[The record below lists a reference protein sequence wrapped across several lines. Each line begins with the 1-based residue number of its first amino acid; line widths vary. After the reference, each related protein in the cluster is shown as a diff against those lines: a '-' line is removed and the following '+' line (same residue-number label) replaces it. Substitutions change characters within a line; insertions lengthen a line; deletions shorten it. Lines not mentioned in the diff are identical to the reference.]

1 MSGEEVRCRQR
12 KRTMSGRARTTEGT
26 KEGVNDK
33 LRIGAVTDH
42 MKGGLADQQAIH
54 APTNTTVHVGR
65 VRKGL
70 EYGMCSI
77 L

>member
-1 MSGEEVRCRQR
+1 M
-12 KRTMSGRARTTEGT
+12 
-26 KEGVNDK
+26 
-33 LRIGAVTDH
+33 RIGAVTDH

-54 APTNTTVHVGR
+54 APTYATVHVGR

-77 L
+77 R